1 MGVAG
6 AVVAG
11 FGAITNAMVNMSSS
25 MESKR
30 EQRRANDKLFE
41 AISKTQE
48 LANEKLHMFQEQQR
62 VWENVFGSIR
72 DNLSNY
78 YKNLDAESLAAKNIQ
93 NLEMEY
99 NRASKEVNQELA
111 RRGLVGSGADVSANT
126 SLASNLATRR
136 AEARTNAPAQVAQQ
150 QLGYLAGVGLP
161 QQNSITAG
169 LTNSYDTL
177 LQANSSLTN
186 LYSQQAASAGQRAAN
201 SMAGV
206 GQSIMQG
213 VQYGLFE
220 SALNGGATPTSP
232 SAPFT
237 GSSSLPANW
246 TNPSAPAP
254 SLANLNPLT
263 GQVQSQYKPFNYLD
277 SISRG

>member
-1 MGVAG
+1 MGAAG
-6 AVVAG
+6 AAVAG
-11 FGAITNAMVNMSSS
+11 FGAITSMMNIMSS
-25 MESKR
+25 MESNNEK
-30 EQRRANDKLFE
+30 RRANEKLVK

-48 LANEKLHMFQEQQR
+48 LATEKLHMFQEQQR
-62 VWENVFGSIR
+62 VWENLFGSIQN
-72 DNLSNY
+72 NLSNY

-150 QLGYLAGVGLP
+150 QLGYLAGVGVP

-169 LTNSYDTL
+169 LANSYDTL

-186 LYSQQAASAGQRAAN
+186 LYSQQAASAGQMAAN

-263 GQVQSQYKPFNYLD
+263 GQVQAQYKPFNYLD

>member
-1 MGVAG
+1 MGAAG

-25 MESKR
+25 IESNREKR
-30 EQRRANDKLFE
+30 QANDKLVE

-263 GQVQSQYKPFNYLD
+263 GQVQAQYKPFNYLD

>member
-1 MGVAG
+1 MGAAG

-25 MESKR
+25 IESNREKR
-30 EQRRANDKLFE
+30 QANDKLVE

-186 LYSQQAASAGQRAAN
+186 LYSQQAASAGQRAAS

-220 SALNGGATPTSP
+220 NALNGGATPTSP

-263 GQVQSQYKPFNYLD
+263 GQVQAQYKPFNYLD